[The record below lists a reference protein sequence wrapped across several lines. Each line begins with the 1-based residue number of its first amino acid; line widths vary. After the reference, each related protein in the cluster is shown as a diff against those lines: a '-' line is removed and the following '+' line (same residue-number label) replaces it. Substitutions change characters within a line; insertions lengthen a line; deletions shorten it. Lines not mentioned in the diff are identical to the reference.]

1 MGQGAAVP
9 RVRQFDNSPWRWLA
23 YLSLLWSSF
32 GIASSDLPLRLITV
46 DEAPANFVVNGQLQG
61 YATDIVQAIQ
71 QQLGDTTSIEVL
83 PEDQALHVADTRPN
97 VLLFSFSRTHAR
109 ENQYIWLLPVLRK
122 KWQLFMPMQRHGGDT
137 NRIRSESDFA
147 SLARLG
153 VVRGDVREAYLKT
166 LGLTN
171 LVSASSPQ
179 QMLTLLQQNQ
189 LDAIIS
195 SQMEIDMLWNQFE
208 FSGVK
213 PAARLSFGHSDAYLL
228 FSKDTDPALVAKWQ
242 KALSQLR
249 QQGVLRKIA
258 MRWQDKLTQYSGQ
271 TPRLLPGDWLEY

>member
-1 MGQGAAVP
+1 MP

-23 YLSLLWSSF
+23 CLSLLWSAF

-109 ENQYIWLLPVLRK
+109 EHQYIWLLPVLRK
-122 KWQLFMPMQRHGGDT
+122 KWQLFMPMQRHGSET
-137 NRIRSESDFA
+137 SRIRSESDFA

>member
-1 MGQGAAVP
+1 MP
-9 RVRQFDNSPWRWLA
+9 RVRQLYRWPLRWLA
-23 YLSLLWSSF
+23 CVSLLWGSF
-32 GIASSDLPLRLITV
+32 GLASSELPLRLITV

-61 YATDIVQAIQ
+61 YATDIVHAIQ
-71 QQLGDTTSIEVL
+71 QQLGDNTSIEVL

-122 KWQLFMPMQRHGGDT
+122 KWQLFMPMQRQG
-137 NRIRSESDFA
+137 NEASRIRSETDFA

-153 VVRGDVREAYLKT
+153 VIRGDVREAYLKS

-171 LVSASSPQ
+171 MVATSSPQ
-179 QMLTLLQQNQ
+179 QLLTMLQQQQ
-189 LDAIIS
+189 LDAIVS

-228 FSKDTDPALVAKWQ
+228 FSKHTDPALVAKWQ